1 MRNVFATAAILLG
14 LLSSCSSQPV
24 QQTEAK
30 SNDSESSLL
39 NKQSVRDTVNVIVN
53 GDSISDLQNG
63 LYTKF
68 ETNKGDI
75 LVKLNTEK
83 APLTSANFVALAE
96 GNHPAV
102 SEQYKGKPFYDGLT
116 FHRVIPNFMIQ
127 GGDPQGNG
135 MGGPGY
141 KFDNE
146 TSPELSHE
154 KGVISMANSGPNTN
168 GSQFFITVANTKQL
182 DGSYN
187 VFGKVVAGQAVADS
201 ISAVPRNNRDKPNE
215 PVIMETVKIIRIGKE
230 AKDFDAPAVFNQVQ
244 EEKAAAEAEAKA
256 EEQAKIEEL
265 TANAQ
270 KTASGLYYEVL
281 EKGEGPKP
289 EQGQT
294 VLTNYAGYLVDGTL
308 FDSSIE
314 EVAKAGGKYNPQR
327 TYEPFPVQV
336 GPQARVIQGWK
347 EALSMM
353 QVGDK
358 WKLIIPPNLGYGSR
372 GAGGV
377 IPPDA
382 WLVFE
387 VEMVKIKE

>member
-387 VEMVKIKE
+387 VEMVKIQE